1 MARLGRKPVRPGRVT
16 IAVCLGALGLFV
28 ISMSAG
34 MASWPL
40 GAVGAAMLVVAV
52 ALLTTASMRG
62 ADKAFVAGTI
72 HVVKVSDPPHADYG
86 RCEMQVLL
94 DAPGHPG
101 QTVNMIDPKVQVLKW
116 PDVGD
121 TLPVL
126 VAVGDARRI
135 KIQWDRVGTHGERY
149 SADLSGTYVEDDPHA
164 PTYDGG
170 YEEQHYVDPH
180 HIDDDY
186 DPYDA
191 YYDFAGR
198 SDETYVGY
206 RDDDPVDLDA
216 VPVSAVPVEAVPVSA
231 MPVDADRAHREPPR
245 PPTPAAPTSPSAGA
259 APIDGTLE
267 PLSRRPSPH
276 HRRADAATAVLE
288 GELVADVPAPR
299 QPPLGDVSAIDF
311 SDVPEP
317 AAPSAPAAAAPAAPA
332 APEPPAQ
339 PEPVPAAQTAGVDE
353 LLIASPQARPAVASS
368 IHGVGIT
375 LLVSDLDRSRAFYHD
390 LLGFYEVDGG
400 PGNLVLASG
409 ETRIVL
415 RKANEPSPVNRRL
428 VHLNLEVSDVDAVY
442 EELKVRGVK
451 FGFAPRVVNQGER
464 LELWAASFKDP
475 DGHGIGII
483 EWKAKA
489 A

>member
-34 MASWPL
+34 MGSWPL
-40 GAVGAAMLVVAV
+40 GAVGAAMLVIAV

-62 ADKAFVAGTI
+62 TDKAFVAGTI
-72 HVVKVSDPPHADYG
+72 HVVKVSEPPHAEFG

-101 QTVNMIDPKVQVLKW
+101 QTVNMIDPRVQVLKW

-149 SADLSGTYVEDDPHA
+149 AADLGATYVEGDPHA
-164 PTYDGG
+164 FPDGNG

-191 YYDFAGR
+191 YYDFAGNG
-198 SDETYVGY
+198 DEAYTGY

-231 MPVDADRAHREPPR
+231 VPVDADRARPEPPR
-245 PPTPAAPTSPSAGA
+245 PPTPA

-276 HRRADAATAVLE
+276 HRREAATAVLE
-288 GELVADVPAPR
+288 GELIGDVPAQR
-299 QPPLGDVSAIDF
+299 QPPLDDISALDF
-311 SDVPEP
+311 SAVPEP
-317 AAPSAPAAAAPAAPA
+317 DGPSAPPPAEPVAPAPPPAAAPVAD
-332 APEPPAQ
+332 
-339 PEPVPAAQTAGVDE
+339 TGVDD

-375 LLVSDLDRSRAFYHD
+375 LIVGDLERSRAFYHD

-400 PGNLVLASG
+400 AGSLVLASG

-415 RKANEPSPVNRRL
+415 RKANDPSPVNRRL
-428 VHLNLEVSDVDAVY
+428 VHLNLEVSDVVAVY

>member
-1 MARLGRKPVRPGRVT
+1 MARLGRRPVRPGRVT

-40 GAVGAAMLVVAV
+40 GAIGAAMLVVAV

-72 HVVKVSDPPHADYG
+72 HVVKVSDPPHGEFG

-135 KIQWDRVGTHGERY
+135 RIQWDRVGTHGERY
-149 SADLSGTYVEDDPHA
+149 AADLGATYVEDDPHA
-164 PTYDGG
+164 PGYDSG
-170 YEEQHYVDPH
+170 YEDHYVDPH

-186 DPYDA
+186 NLYEA
-191 YYDFAGR
+191 YYDFAGGG
-198 SDETYVGY
+198 DETYVGY
-206 RDDDPVDLDA
+206 RDEDPVDLDA

-231 MPVDADRAHREPPR
+231 MPVDADRSRREPPR
-245 PPTPAAPTSPSAGA
+245 PPAQAAPPPAET

-276 HRRADAATAVLE
+276 HRRAESATAVLE

-299 QPPLGDVSAIDF
+299 EPTPGDVSAIDF

-317 AAPSAPAAAAPAAPA
+317 AAPSAPAPSAGAAEESPAAEPAARTAAAHTAA
-332 APEPPAQ
+332 
-339 PEPVPAAQTAGVDE
+339 VDD

-415 RKANEPSPVNRRL
+415 RKATEPSRANHRL
-428 VHLNLEVSDVDAVY
+428 VHLNLEVTDVEAVY
-442 EELKVRGVK
+442 EELKVLGVS